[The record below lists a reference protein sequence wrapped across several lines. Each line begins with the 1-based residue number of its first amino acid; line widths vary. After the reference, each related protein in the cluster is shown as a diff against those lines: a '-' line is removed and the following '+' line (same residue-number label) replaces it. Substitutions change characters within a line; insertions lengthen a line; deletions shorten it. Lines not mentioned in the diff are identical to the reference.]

1 MYNFAKID
9 AVSTGSNNAGHLRFY
24 TNTSGNQN
32 ERMRI
37 DSSGNVGIGTTS
49 PDGKLSVTGNIVCS
63 SGTVRSNSGFSS
75 DTDLILNADENADG
89 SNSII
94 FKEGGTERARFK
106 HDGDLL
112 LTRTTAGSGATETLL
127 ISGNYGSG
135 SSQALV
141 ASAAFRIYT
150 GGTNERLRIKS
161 DGNVGIGTTSPSD
174 KLHVRGAS
182 AAFTTFI
189 LDNATNSSSPYK
201 ITFGDQGQVNHLAVA
216 NREMTFGTN
225 NAEKMRID
233 SSGNVGIG
241 TTSPSRLLHQHV
253 SSSAANYHSF
263 TNDTT
268 GSGSTDGLLIGINNN
283 EDSFVWNYEN
293 TNLRFGTNNSERM
306 RIDMAGRLLIGH
318 SVSQTIGSNSHP
330 LVQLNVNSNQQVL
343 TLARFE
349 NSSAGPGM
357 VLGKSRSSSAG
368 NYTVVQNGDILG
380 SIQFSGADGTD
391 LISRGAAIEAQVDG
405 TPGSNDMPGRLV
417 FMTTA
422 DGSDSPTERMRI
434 NANGYASIGTTG
446 NSYQLHVKGGIVDQ
460 TARFDNTK
468 TGDGDINYIGIG
480 LNTTTTGSALFG
492 HTGHTTTGS
501 QAAWMGLGGDDV
513 AGGTGVKVF
522 RGGNVV
528 MMGRLGIGTSSPS
541 SKLEVRATT
550 ATHQLVSI
558 NRANTDTGALFLG
571 CNSSSQPIIA
581 GNNAD
586 IIFGRDQSNSFAERM
601 RLRPDGKLLLNR
613 SNLDGSGMLQI
624 AVSGAGITTATA
636 DQGTVTHLEFRNQN
650 GNVGT
655 IKTNGTGTSF
665 NTSSDYRLKENVID
679 LTNGIT
685 RLKQLKPKKFN
696 FISDET
702 NTLLDG
708 FLAHEVSPIIPEA
721 ISGEKDE
728 VDTDGKPLYQEIDHS
743 KLVPLLTASL
753 QEAISKIETL
763 ETKVA
768 ALEAA

>member
-1 MYNFAKID
+1 
-9 AVSTGSNNAGHLRFY
+9 
-24 TNTSGNQN
+24 
-32 ERMRI
+32 
-37 DSSGNVGIGTTS
+37 
-49 PDGKLSVTGNIVCS
+49 
-63 SGTVRSNSGFSS
+63 
-75 DTDLILNADENADG
+75 
-89 SNSII
+89 
-94 FKEGGTERARFK
+94 
-106 HDGDLL
+106 
-112 LTRTTAGSGATETLL
+112 
-127 ISGNYGSG
+127 
-135 SSQALV
+135 
-141 ASAAFRIYT
+141 
-150 GGTNERLRIKS
+150 
-161 DGNVGIGTTSPSD
+161 
-174 KLHVRGAS
+174 
-182 AAFTTFI
+182 
-189 LDNATNSSSPYK
+189 
-201 ITFGDQGQVNHLAVA
+201 
-216 NREMTFGTN
+216 
-225 NAEKMRID
+225 
-233 SSGNVGIG
+233 
-241 TTSPSRLLHQHV
+241 
-253 SSSAANYHSF
+253 
-263 TNDTT
+263 
-268 GSGSTDGLLIGINNN
+268 
-283 EDSFVWNYEN
+283 
-293 TNLRFGTNNSERM
+293 
-306 RIDMAGRLLIGH
+306 
-318 SVSQTIGSNSHP
+318 
-330 LVQLNVNSNQQVL
+330 
-343 TLARFE
+343 
-349 NSSAGPGM
+349 
-357 VLGKSRSSSAG
+357 
-368 NYTVVQNGDILG
+368 
-380 SIQFSGADGTD
+380 
-391 LISRGAAIEAQVDG
+391 
-405 TPGSNDMPGRLV
+405 MPGRLV